1 MPKSWSSCR
10 AVVRMSREGVSGG
23 EVRHTL
29 VGGGVEDQCLGNLGV
44 ESSRSLMGFA
54 HPLLFSLILLI
65 IY

>member
-1 MPKSWSSCR
+1 
-10 AVVRMSREGVSGG
+10 MSREGVSGG